1 MAKFSIDSREKDE
14 LKEENFENLDVTEV
28 TWAKKNGID
37 FDVDILDGW
46 DQFVFLKRTSKTLNN
61 WKYLEV

>member
-1 MAKFSIDSREKDE
+1 MAKFSIDSREKNE

-46 DQFVFLKRTSKTLNN
+46 DQFFFKEHTSKC
-61 WKYLEV
+61 

>member
-1 MAKFSIDSREKDE
+1 VAKFSIDSREKDE

-37 FDVDILDGW
+37 FDVDILDG
-46 DQFVFLKRTSKTLNN
+46 
-61 WKYLEV
+61 